1 MNKSPLRQCISCRK
15 QLSRNGFIR
24 LMKVHD
30 DSSRIIINPDK
41 HLFGRSAYVCSSSDC
56 IKSALKQKK
65 IEKMLRISEKTAKET
80 ISKLEGY
87 LNNICM
93 GVPA

>member
-24 LMKVHD
+24 LTKVHD
-30 DSSRIIINPDK
+30 DSCRIIINPTK
-41 HLFGRSAYVCSSSDC
+41 YFFGRSAYICSSTDC
-56 IKSALKQKK
+56 IKAALKQKK
-65 IEKMLRISEKTAKET
+65 IEKMLRVSGKTAEG
-80 ISKLEGY
+80 IIPKLENY
-87 LNNICM
+87 LSNSCL